1 MFQLGSGIVG
11 SELPVN
17 ALLGGVSGRSPGN
30 KQTAESR
37 QVGDS
42 VVRNTLTPK
51 SREFNFRNVKPASMF
66 LVCNGFPNVRRTV
79 LHAEEGMWHIEKR
92 PCAY

>member
-1 MFQLGSGIVG
+1 MFQFGSGIVR

-17 ALLGGVSGRSPGN
+17 ALLSGISGRSPGN

-66 LVCNGFPNVRRTV
+66 WCVMDFQTFGELSCTLRRECGV
-79 LHAEEGMWHIEKR
+79 
-92 PCAY
+92 